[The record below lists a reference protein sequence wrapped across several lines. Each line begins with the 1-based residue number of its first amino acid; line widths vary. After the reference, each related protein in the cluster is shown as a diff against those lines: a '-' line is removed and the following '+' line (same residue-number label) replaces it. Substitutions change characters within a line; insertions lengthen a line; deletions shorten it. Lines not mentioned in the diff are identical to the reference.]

1 MNIILGAINLA
12 LFVAVAVAL
21 VYRYRESRQSG
32 FLWLAVPLVLLP
44 LLSLPIA
51 HWIKTSVDRLSAS
64 EPNAMFPFSLVESGR
79 MTLGSLLS
87 FWNGASHIVWS
98 GFVLVG
104 ILMLGERRHRERNAR
119 KRHNGIGTPLAGR
132 PSHPTVRTDRVT
144 SGSAGRRP

>member
-1 MNIILGAINLA
+1 MNIGLGAINSA

-21 VYRYRESRQSG
+21 VCKYRESRQSG
-32 FLWLAVPLVLLP
+32 FLWLVVSLVLFP

-51 HWIKTSVDRLSAS
+51 HWIKGAVDRLSAG
-64 EPNAMFPFSLVESGR
+64 EPNAVFPFSLVESGR

-104 ILMLGERRHRERNAR
+104 ILMLGDRRHQERNA
-119 KRHNGIGTPLAGR
+119 
-132 PSHPTVRTDRVT
+132 
-144 SGSAGRRP
+144 

>member
-1 MNIILGAINLA
+1 MQGVVSEKENGRRKDMDIILGAINLA
-12 LFVAVAVAL
+12 LFVAVTVAL

-51 HWIKTSVDRLSAS
+51 HWIKASVDRLSRGEQS
-64 EPNAMFPFSLVESGR
+64 AMFPFSLVESGR

-87 FWNGASHIVWS
+87 FWNGISHIVWS

-104 ILMLGERRHRERNAR
+104 ILLLRERCHGQR
-119 KRHNGIGTPLAGR
+119 KT
-132 PSHPTVRTDRVT
+132 
-144 SGSAGRRP
+144 